1 MAKNHYRLQSNLETL
16 LAWEWMMEK
25 RVELQSTHGAPLPRS
40 RPRCAAPARAPAAV
54 ARARLRFMFQTFRPN
69 ICSKRLLDWHFMT
82 TSGTAAAC
90 GAAARPRAMCP
101 LARRAPS
108 VASPQRFS
116 SSLSFSLALS
126 LALFLFASWSSQVR
140 LHRRRALRPRRR
152 VRRGGVIWAAAQWCV
167 VCGVGVWC
175 VVCDRT

>member
-1 MAKNHYRLQSNLETL
+1 
-16 LAWEWMMEK
+16 MMDDGEE
-25 RVELQSTHGAPLPRS
+25 RRAPVDPWRPATTPTPPLCRS
-40 RPRCAAPARAPAAV
+40 RSRSRCWRSGPASRKCSG
-54 ARARLRFMFQTFRPN
+54 QTFRPN

-140 LHRRRALRPRRR
+140 LHRRRALRPRGR
-152 VRRGGVIWAAAQWCV
+152 VRRGGVICAAAQWCV

>member
-1 MAKNHYRLQSNLETL
+1 
-16 LAWEWMMEK
+16 MEK
-25 RVELQSTHGAPLPRS
+25 RVESSSRPMAPRYHAHAPAVPLPLALPLLSLGPDCASAS
-40 RPRCAAPARAPAAV
+40 RK
-54 ARARLRFMFQTFRPN
+54 RFGQTFRPS
-69 ICSKRLLDWHFMT
+69 IDSKRFLDWHFMT

-108 VASPQRFS
+108 AASPQRFS
-116 SSLSFSLALS
+116 PSLSFSLALS

>member
-1 MAKNHYRLQSNLETL
+1 
-16 LAWEWMMEK
+16 MEK
-25 RVELQSTHGAPLPRS
+25 RVESSSRPMAPSYHAHAPAVPLPLAL
-40 RPRCAAPARAPAAV
+40 PLLALGPGFEKMFRANISTQHMLETF
-54 ARARLRFMFQTFRPN
+54 ARLA
-69 ICSKRLLDWHFMT
+69 LFMT

-116 SSLSFSLALS
+116 PSLSFSLALS